1 MGIFC
6 VGVLHYA
13 AKRRSVEFPVFEL
26 GAIGK
31 GHVGKGFEF
40 ELSFFVSA
48 RYFLLHSEP

>member
-6 VGVLHYA
+6 EGVLHYA

-40 ELSFFVSA
+40 ELSF
-48 RYFLLHSEP
+48 L